1 MKKQAL
7 GRGLSA
13 LIDTDIKPDGGS
25 SINEID
31 ISKIHPNPNQPR
43 TYFDPEALQELATS
57 ILEMGIVSPITLRQI
72 DENTYQIIAGERRY
86 RASKL
91 AGLDKIPAYIKTAK
105 DEQHVQLMALIENIQ
120 REDLNSIEIAL
131 CYYKLMEE
139 YNLTQEG
146 LSERVGKKRAT
157 IANYLRLLKLPAE
170 IQLALKDKRID
181 MGHARVLAGID
192 NAIDQLA
199 IYEKILSDGLSVH
212 ATEDL
217 VKASPEIKSGTQKK
231 VKSGAHLPEKYISLT
246 VEATTFLKAKTQIV
260 KSEKGG
266 GKITIAFKS
275 DEDLNRLIEI
285 FKNGSN

>member
-25 SINEID
+25 SINEIE

-43 TYFDPEALQELATS
+43 TYFDEEALQELANS
-57 ILEMGIVSPITLRQI
+57 IHEMGIVSPITLRQL
-72 DENTYQIIAGERRY
+72 DDDTYQIIAGERRY

-91 AGLDKIPAYIKTAK
+91 AGLDKIPAYIKTNQ

-120 REDLNSIEIAL
+120 REDLNAIEIAL

-139 YNLTQEG
+139 YSLTQEG

-181 MGHARVLAGID
+181 MGHARVLAGVD
-192 NAIDQLA
+192 NAVDQLA
-199 IYEKILSDGLSVH
+199 VYEKILSEGLSVH

-217 VKASPEIKSGTQKK
+217 VKASPEIKSGTPKAIKK
-231 VKSGAHLPEKYISLT
+231 GVLTNETYSSL
-246 VEATTFLKAKTQIV
+246 ATELTACLKAKTQIV
-260 KSEKGG
+260 KAEKG
-266 GKITIAFKS
+266 GKITISFKS
-275 DEDLNRLIEI
+275 DDDLNRLIEI